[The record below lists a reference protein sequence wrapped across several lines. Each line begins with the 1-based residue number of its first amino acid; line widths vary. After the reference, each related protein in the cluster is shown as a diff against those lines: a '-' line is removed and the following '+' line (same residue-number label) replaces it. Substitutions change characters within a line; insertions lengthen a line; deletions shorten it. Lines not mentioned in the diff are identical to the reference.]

1 MQSARR
7 IRSREGQ
14 PIALQDRAM
23 DNLRYIREAMERST
37 SFTAVSGA
45 AGVAMGVV
53 ALIASFVAARQATPA
68 GWLLTWLAAALLCG
82 AVQLWAMA
90 VKARAEGMTL
100 LSGPARK
107 FALGFAPPMVVGA
120 LLTVVLFQGGL
131 LTSLPG
137 AWLLLYGTAV
147 VTGGAFSVRIIPLM
161 GAGFMLLGGA
171 ALFVP
176 PSWGDLSMAVGF
188 GLLHIVFGFIIWRR
202 HGG

>member
-1 MQSARR
+1 
-7 IRSREGQ
+7 
-14 PIALQDRAM
+14 M
-23 DNLRYIREAMERST
+23 DNLRFIRETMERST
-37 SFTAVSGA
+37 SFTAVSGV

-53 ALIASFVAARQATPA
+53 ALIASFVGARQETPH
-68 GWLLTWLAAALLCG
+68 GWLFVWLGAALLSG
-82 AVQLWAMA
+82 AVQLAAMN
-90 VKARAEGMTL
+90 VKARAEGLSL
-100 LSGPARK
+100 LSGPSRK

-147 VTGGAFSVRIIPLM
+147 VTGGAFSVRVVPLM
-161 GAGFMLLGGA
+161 GAGFMLMGGA
-171 ALFVP
+171 ALFAP
-176 PSWGDLSMAVGF
+176 PAWGDLMMAVGF